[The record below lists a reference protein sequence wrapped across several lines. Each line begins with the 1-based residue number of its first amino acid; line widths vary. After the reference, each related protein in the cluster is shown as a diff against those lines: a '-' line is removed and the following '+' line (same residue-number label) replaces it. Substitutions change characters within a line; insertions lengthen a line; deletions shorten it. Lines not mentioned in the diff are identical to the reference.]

1 MTVLC
6 QYCVNIMP
14 VLCQYYVSIM
24 SILCQYYDSVVSVLS
39 VCVNIMSILR
49 QYYVSTMSILCQ
61 YYGSIVSVLSV
72 LCQYCVN
79 IMSLLCQYYVSIM
92 TVVSVLCQ
100 YCVNIMSVLCQYYV
114 SIIIP
119 APENQVMRKTMPKT
133 IDKTPSLE
141 SHLKETLTKSK
152 LKVEKEGNSKYITK
166 KKQGGA
172 PNFVFPDLHK
182 DSEEHT
188 QCGLCGLKYCSVH
201 FVLQGG
207 WIRCQKCDTW

>member
-1 MTVLC
+1 MS
-6 QYCVNIMP
+6 

-24 SILCQYYDSVVSVLS
+24 TVLCQYCQYVSILCQYY
-39 VCVNIMSILR
+39 VNIMS
-49 QYYVSTMSILCQ
+49 VLCQ
-61 YYGSIVSVLSV
+61 YCVSIMAVLCQY
-72 LCQYCVN
+72 CQYCVN

-92 TVVSVLCQ
+92 TVVSVLFQ

>member
-1 MTVLC
+1 MS
-6 QYCVNIMP
+6 

-24 SILCQYYDSVVSVLS
+24 TVLCQYCQYVSILCQYY
-39 VCVNIMSILR
+39 VNIMS
-49 QYYVSTMSILCQ
+49 VLCQ
-61 YYGSIVSVLSV
+61 YCVSIMAVLCQY
-72 LCQYCVN
+72 CQYCVN